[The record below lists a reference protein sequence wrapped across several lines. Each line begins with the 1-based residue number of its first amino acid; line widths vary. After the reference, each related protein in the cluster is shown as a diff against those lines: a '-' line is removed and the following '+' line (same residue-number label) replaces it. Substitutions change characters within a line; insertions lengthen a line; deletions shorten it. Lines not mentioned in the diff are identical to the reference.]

1 MHRGNSISADPTIF
15 TLWATFV
22 LKATLIVGFFV
33 SYFSLAVAQRGEGY
47 VQQEKTVSTILDG
60 FPGMFDTHMA
70 IPGEFVAD
78 FPSFSLDYG
87 INDNLSLG
95 LNTAAI
101 YPLSKGVP
109 ALFTKL
115 RYRFFSNKLISSVI
129 TSYQGVLLTKNS
141 NSNSTTT
148 LGYHIISNNTS
159 IHFENGIL
167 NFFGMSLL
175 GIGNTGQLGQIGYSN
190 STAQAIVYGATGQVF
205 FNDWIA
211 GQVLVAA
218 TTKVSAEMESVSAS
232 GGIDANTHNYYFVRT
247 LADFKLGKI
256 FLLSPGF
263 LNFVTFSPDFALIPV
278 PIIGASLKW

>member
-1 MHRGNSISADPTIF
+1 MHRGNSISTDQTIF

-22 LKATLIVGFFV
+22 LKATLIVGFSV

-47 VQQEKTVSTILDG
+47 AQQEKSVSTILDG

-87 INDNLSLG
+87 VNDNLSLG
-95 LNTAAI
+95 LNTAAA

-129 TSYQGVLLTKNS
+129 TSYQGVLLTKTSNS
-141 NSNSTTT
+141 NSNTT

-167 NFFGMSLL
+167 NFFVMSLL
-175 GIGNTGQLGQIGYSN
+175 GFGNTGQIGQIGYSKL
-190 STAQAIVYGATGQVF
+190 TVQAIAYGVTGQVF

-218 TTKVSAEMESVSAS
+218 TTKVSAEVESVSA
-232 GGIDANTHNYYFVRT
+232 IDERATNTKNYYFVRT
-247 LADFKLGKI
+247 LADLRLGKI
-256 FLLSPGF
+256 FLLSPGI
-263 LNFVTFSPDFALIPV
+263 LSLLTFSPDFALIPI
-278 PIIGASLKW
+278 PIIGASIKW